1 MHCLLSQYHL
11 NRRRGHIFTLCNV
24 CKMSLVE
31 SQILD
36 TYVESFEAKR
46 GHLVIIC
53 HHNYI

>member
-24 CKMSLVE
+24 CKMSFVK

-36 TYVESFEAKR
+36 TYVESFEAKQ

-53 HHNYI
+53 HHNYT